1 MLAVPL
7 LIRFVQ
13 RLVHS
18 LSNCCSTP
26 PADTQFSLFHGFLG
40 KSETKLSPCEVH
52 RVVIRANGEVPM
64 DFLESEESQLA
75 AAGKDSHSESIASPG
90 TPLKESAGN
99 WNVTGTKRPFPLP
112 SAPLTRI
119 GLPPAGSPS
128 AVATS
133 SLTVVNPH
141 PVSNWKILK
150 RSPVASVTQS
160 ATSTLAISR
169 LYRREIRIGA
179 INDIESTDL
188 AGWDWDSVRSRD
200 KR

>member
-75 AAGKDSHSESIASPG
+75 AAGKDSPFGIDRVARHTTQGVGGELERDRYQ
-90 TPLKESAGN
+90 TPLS
-99 WNVTGTKRPFPLP
+99 
-112 SAPLTRI
+112 
-119 GLPPAGSPS
+119 
-128 AVATS
+128 TS
-133 SLTVVNPH
+133 KCTAHS
-141 PVSNWKILK
+141 
-150 RSPVASVTQS
+150 
-160 ATSTLAISR
+160 
-169 LYRREIRIGA
+169 
-179 INDIESTDL
+179 D
-188 AGWDWDSVRSRD
+188 
-200 KR
+200 